1 MGYMHLFLEPS
12 QVLLHDLTGAHHSIQ
27 EPEVKIIE
35 YINANAVAS
44 TEISNNKIKNGWMD
58 VLVSQNATN
67 LTKNMVYHAKW
78 TF

>member
-1 MGYMHLFLEPS
+1 MGGAKKGREIFKLKRIFTCHMGYMHLFLEPS

-44 TEISNNKIKNGWMD
+44 TEISNNKIKNG
-58 VLVSQNATN
+58 
-67 LTKNMVYHAKW
+67 
-78 TF
+78 